1 MRLYCFPRS
10 GNSREVKLALA
21 EKGIP
26 YETVNIHA
34 ETFDR
39 EDKEFRKASPKSRVP
54 ALIDNGHYLSEALDI
69 NVYLEEH
76 YPDKALLPMDAA
88 RRTEIL
94 EWIREYDKRLTVPI
108 GLYIVECLLKAKEKQ
123 NEEVKRKFKEK
134 IVKGLGELDEF
145 LKGKDYLFGEYSL
158 ADIALTPHIA
168 ALGRVGMDVFAY
180 PHIGAWLERIK
191 ARPSF
196 QASQG

>member
-21 EKGIP
+21 EKGIA
-26 YETVNIHA
+26 YESVNIHA

-39 EDKEFRKASPKSRVP
+39 EDQEFRKASPKGRVP
-54 ALIDNGHYLSEALDI
+54 ALIDQGHYLSEALDI
-69 NVYLEEH
+69 NVYLEDH
-76 YPDKALLPMDAA
+76 YPEKALLPGDAT

-94 EWIREYDKRLTVPI
+94 QWIREYDKRLTVKI
-108 GLYIVECLLKAKEKQ
+108 GLYIVECLLKPQEKQ
-123 NEEVKRKFKEK
+123 NEQVKRTFKEQ
-134 IVKGLGELDEF
+134 IVRGLGGLNEF
-145 LKGKDYLFGEYSL
+145 HKGKDYLFGQYSL

-168 ALGRVGMDVFAY
+168 ALGRVGIDISGY
-180 PHIGAWLERIK
+180 PHIAQWLERIK

-196 QASQG
+196 QASAG